1 MHVFESKLGRA
12 WKEEKPDQRLNSQVI
27 NPCMLKR
34 ERERRAKKHEKQK
47 SASGVFKCFLI
58 VSIEVGVGTL
68 TTQNILNT
76 LFRI

>member
-1 MHVFESKLGRA
+1 M
-12 WKEEKPDQRLNSQVI
+12 KEEKPDQRLNSQVI

-34 ERERRAKKHEKQK
+34 EREKSKKTWKAEI
-47 SASGVFKCFLI
+47 ASGVFKCFLV